1 VKRPDKRAPG
11 AGADSVS
18 TEAIK
23 KTRGKTVLKRML
35 KRRRM
40 GADAGM
46 VTAEYAVGAVAAVA
60 FAYVLYKIVNSGPV
74 SSALSGVIR
83 RALDVQF

>member
-1 VKRPDKRAPG
+1 ML
-11 AGADSVS
+11 
-18 TEAIK
+18 
-23 KTRGKTVLKRML
+23 TRLLNRCRKGKDV
-35 KRRRM
+35 
-40 GADAGM
+40 GM